1 MQATECRRSHRPS
14 AVMDPPPPSRKRSR
28 RPQGTEQLSRW
39 EAAKR
44 REQILR
50 ERVAYMLWVMAQQ
63 IE

>member
-14 AVMDPPPPSRKRSR
+14 AVMDPPQPSRQRSR
-28 RPQGTEQLSRW
+28 RLQRKEQLYQW

-44 REQILR
+44 RERILR